1 MPVARRTLLTSL
13 LPAAFWFRAAIA
25 ADSPTVAIQQL
36 CDALIAV
43 MRDARAISFDQRYQ
57 RLAPVIS
64 QTYNLPLM
72 SQLAVGQEWARLQP
86 AQQQRLVEEF
96 SRYTVA
102 VYANR
107 FNAYNGQGFEVQPT
121 TVTSASGVI
130 VQTRLIKADGTKLA
144 INYLM
149 RQNDGGRWQAV
160 DVYLSGTIS
169 ELATRRADFVS
180 VLQRSGVDGLL
191 QQLQARTTDLRQD
204 RR

>member
-25 ADSPTVAIQQL
+25 ADSPTVVIQRL

-43 MRDARAISFDQRYQ
+43 MRGARSLSFDQRYQ
-57 RLAPVIS
+57 RLAPAVS
-64 QTYNLPLM
+64 QTYNLPVM

-86 AQQQRLVEEF
+86 AQQQRLIEEF

-102 VYANR
+102 VYANH
-107 FNAYNGQGFEVQPT
+107 FDSYNGQRFEIEPT
-121 TVTSASGVI
+121 TVAGASGII
-130 VQTRLIKADGTKLA
+130 VQTRLIKADGTKVA

-149 RQNDGGRWQAV
+149 RQNAGGQWQAI

-169 ELATRRADFVS
+169 ELATRRADFVA
-180 VLQRSGVDGLL
+180 VMQRSGVDGLL
-191 QQLQARTTDLRQD
+191 QQLQARTADLRQGSP
-204 RR
+204 